1 MPFHSY
7 FDFRES
13 LFSIASL
20 RESELRT
27 GLCEALWVALCK
39 TEQVPFKLGPRVAF
53 LYKGEAKQ
61 VQWQGDFNA
70 WGNARSIN
78 PQGERVGKSDMWIL
92 ERELPRSARID
103 YKIVVDG
110 QWMLDPA
117 NPYTCKSG
125 FGRSSELRMPDYEFP
140 SETLPRDDVHKGSLH
155 HFTIQSTY
163 LDYEVDYVV
172 YLPHAYRR
180 QQKLPVIYA
189 TDGYEYLDDEQ
200 GALRIT
206 LDNLIHDKKIA
217 PVMCVFIDPRNPQNK
232 NENRRLKEYPMN
244 EAFGKFITEEL
255 IPKIDSTY
263 KTNPSPKARVILGT
277 SMGGLCAGYFGVA
290 FSNYFHLLAIQ
301 SPSFWNKPELFAM
314 YRKAKHL
321 PLKIY
326 LSTGVIYDSLQKTR
340 EMKNLFV
347 DNNYSLF
354 YRETN
359 ESHSWGNWRGRLP
372 EMLYYFFGLNKHQI
386 LHELP
391 DMAHQPK
398 PPHLKNKT
406 AIKFNFTPR
415 EEEEQAVMK
424 IYDIYG
430 KELMTVFNERKQRG
444 FYSYDC
450 TALGLK
456 HGLYFYELKS
466 KSILKFKMISIR

>member
-13 LFSIASL
+13 LFSISSL

-27 GLCEALWVALCK
+27 GLCDALWVALCK

-78 PQGERVGKSDMWIL
+78 SQGERVGKSDIWIL
-92 ERELPRSARID
+92 ERELPRNARID

-110 QWMLDPA
+110 NWMLDPI
-117 NPYTCKSG
+117 NPHTCKSG
-125 FGRSSELRMPDYEFP
+125 FGKSSELRMPDYEFP

-155 HFTIQSTY
+155 HFTIQSQY
-163 LDYEVDYVV
+163 LNYEVDYVV

-217 PVMCVFIDPRNPQNK
+217 PVMCVFIDPRNPRNK
-232 NENRRLKEYPMN
+232 SDNRRLKEYPMN
-244 EAFGKFITEEL
+244 ETFGKFITEEL
-255 IPKIDSTY
+255 IPTIDSTY

-326 LSTGVIYDSLQKTR
+326 LSSGVIYDSLQKTR
-340 EMKNLFV
+340 EMRDLFIE
-347 DNNYSLF
+347 NNYALY

-386 LHELP
+386 IYELP

-398 PPHLKNKT
+398 PPHLQNKT
-406 AIKFNFTPR
+406 AIKFNFTPHD
-415 EEEEQAVMK
+415 EVEHATMK
-424 IYDIYG
+424 LYDIYG
-430 KELMTVFNERKQRG
+430 KEILTVFNERKSRG
-444 FYSYDC
+444 FYSFDC
-450 TALGLK
+450 AELGLK
-456 HGLYFYELKS
+456 HGLYFYGLKS
-466 KSILKFKMISIR
+466 KSVSKFKMISVR

>member
-20 RESELRT
+20 RDAELRA
-27 GLCEALWVALCK
+27 GLLDALWVALRK
-39 TEQVPFKLGPRVAF
+39 TEQIPFKLGPRVAF
-53 LYKGEAKQ
+53 LYKGEAQ
-61 VQWQGDFNA
+61 SVHWHGDFNA
-70 WGNARSIN
+70 WGHARSIDSR
-78 PQGERVGKSDMWIL
+78 GERVGKSDIWIL
-92 ERELPRSARID
+92 ERELPRNARID

-110 QWMLDPA
+110 QWMLDPM
-117 NPYTCKSG
+117 NPHQCKSG
-125 FGRSSELRMPDYEFP
+125 FGKSSELRMPDYEFP
-140 SETLPRDDVHKGSLH
+140 TETLPRDDVAKGTLH
-155 HFTIQSTY
+155 HFTIQSKHLGY
-163 LDYEVDYVV
+163 DVEYVV
-172 YLPHAYRR
+172 YLPHHYRR
-180 QQKLPVIYA
+180 LQKLPVIYA

-200 GALRIT
+200 GALRVT

-217 PVMCVFIDPRNPQNK
+217 PVMCVFIDPRNPHNK
-232 NENRRLKEYPMN
+232 SENRRLKEYPMN
-244 EAFGKFITEEL
+244 EQFGKFVAQEL
-255 IPKIDSTY
+255 IPTIDASF

-290 FSNYFHLLAIQ
+290 FSSHFNLLAIQ

-314 YRKAKHL
+314 YRKAKRL

-340 EMKNLFV
+340 EMRDLFIEN
-347 DNNYSLF
+347 DYALY

-372 EMLYYFFGLNKHQI
+372 EMLYYFFGLNKHQVI
-386 LHELP
+386 YELP

-398 PPHLKNKT
+398 PPHLQNKT
-406 AIKFNFTPR
+406 AIKFNFAPKEPIEHAT
-415 EEEEQAVMK
+415 MK
-424 IYDIYG
+424 LYDIYG
-430 KELMTVFNERKQRG
+430 NELFTAFNERKASG

-450 TALGLK
+450 AELGLK
-456 HGLYFYELKS
+456 RGLYFYALKS
-466 KSILKFKMISIR
+466 PSVSKFKMFSVR